1 VLFPTP
7 TFAVLLVGV
16 LAATC
21 ALASRPRAWRL
32 VVLGA
37 SALFYGYATPRMLLV
52 LAAVVLANWALAH
65 GVARGGA
72 WGHRVLVLGV
82 LADLGLLGV
91 FKYYGFFTSSVT
103 SALRRLGLVV
113 TPPLLEVVLP
123 IGLSFLTFSA
133 IAYLVEVR
141 RGISPVAPLL
151 DVAVW
156 LSFFPTVTAGPITRP
171 SELMHQLP
179 QPGQVRRIEGGEATW
194 LIARGLVKK
203 VVLASWLSSTITE
216 SVFTTPAVHSG
227 PELLLGVYAYA
238 AQIYLDFSGYTDIAR
253 GSALLLGVRLPEN
266 FDAPYAAA
274 SIHEFW
280 NRWHMTLSRWLRDFL
295 FVPLA
300 QRSHAHWWRSFAV
313 PVVVMALAGLWH
325 GAAWTF
331 VAFGLVHG
339 VALAVE
345 RLMTER
351 RRAAH
356 RARSTAMPARVLAHL
371 VALHVVCL
379 GWVFFASS
387 DLGQA
392 GVLLRGLAHGWPH
405 VPDVP
410 LLLVVLLLAVLVA
423 QLHPGR
429 LAPAARSVFTA
440 SPALVQGALLAAAL
454 LCVDALGPEGV
465 APFIYYRF

>member
-1 VLFPTP
+1 VL
-7 TFAVLLVGV
+7 
-16 LAATC
+16 
-21 ALASRPRAWRL
+21 
-32 VVLGA
+32 VLGA
-37 SALFYGYATPRMLLV
+37 SATFYGYASPRMLL
-52 LAAVVLANWALAH
+52 LLGAVVVGKWALAL
-65 GVARGGA
+65 GVAHGGA
-72 WGHRVLVLGV
+72 WSRRVLVLGV
-82 LADLGLLGV
+82 VADLSLLGV
-91 FKYYGFFTSSVT
+91 FKYYGFFTSSVST
-103 SALRRLGLVV
+103 ALDRLGVAV
-113 TPPLLEVVLP
+113 TPPLLELVLP
-123 IGLSFLTFSA
+123 VGLSFLNFSA

-141 RGISPVAPLL
+141 RGISPAAPLL

-179 QPGQVRRIEGGEATW
+179 QPGQVRTVEGGEATW

-227 PELLLGVYAYA
+227 PYLLLGVYAYA

-253 GSALLLGVRLPEN
+253 GSALLLGIRLPEN

-274 SIHEFW
+274 SIHDFW

-300 QRSHAHWWRSFAV
+300 KRSHARWWRSFAV

-356 RARSTAMPARVLAHL
+356 RPRSTSLPARVVAHV

-379 GWVFFASS
+379 GWIFFASS

-392 GVLLRGLAHGWPH
+392 RVLLRRLLIGWPAL
-405 VPDVP
+405 PDVP
-410 LLLVVLLLAVLVA
+410 VLLVLLLLGVLAV

-429 LAPAARSVFTA
+429 LAPVVRSRFAA
-440 SPALVQGALLAAAL
+440 SPALLQGVGLAAAL
-454 LCVDALGPEGV
+454 LLVDALGPEGV